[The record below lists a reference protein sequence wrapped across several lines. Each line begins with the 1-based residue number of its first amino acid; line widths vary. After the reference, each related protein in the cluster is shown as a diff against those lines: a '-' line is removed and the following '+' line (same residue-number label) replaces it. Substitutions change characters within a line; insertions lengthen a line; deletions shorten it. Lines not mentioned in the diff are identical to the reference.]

1 MVCASPPMERR
12 AVSLLHYMRIIPLE
26 ILLIV
31 RGYIHPSDLPTHVC
45 FYQSSPWIA
54 DIYDSEMDTED
65 FWELACWSCGIGATG
80 VDSQDNVRWRD
91 IAIDC
96 IERDGFC
103 TIPGCG
109 EELLEANRE

>member
-1 MVCASPPMERR
+1 MP
-12 AVSLLHYMRIIPLE
+12 LLDYMRIIPLE
-26 ILLIV
+26 IFLIV
-31 RGYIHPSDLPTHVC
+31 RGFISSSDLRTHVC
-45 FYQSSPWIA
+45 FYQCSPQIA
-54 DIYDSEMDTED
+54 AFYDSEKDAD
-65 FWELACWSCGIGATG
+65 SFWELACWNCGIGVTS
-80 VDSQDNVRWRD
+80 VDTQVNICWRD